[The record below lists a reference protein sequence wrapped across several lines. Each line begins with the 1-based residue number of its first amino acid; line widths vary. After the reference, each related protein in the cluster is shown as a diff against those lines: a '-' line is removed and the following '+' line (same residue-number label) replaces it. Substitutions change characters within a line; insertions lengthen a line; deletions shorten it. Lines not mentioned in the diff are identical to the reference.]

1 MLEYNMIILLLLL
14 GCHPA
19 TPKTSATVDNPGTT
33 NTTSAPA
40 SAPDSTPTQPP
51 LTINLTVTP
60 PTVAKGDY
68 TLTFDLG
75 QATAGLDISI
85 AAEFKGSYP
94 TLSTCKGKATGN
106 VFTCKYAF
114 QWAGYMR
121 NFQVNIGPFMYPVG
135 PTCIPKPGATSCP
148 NTTNTEPTA
157 DNQLWK

>member
-1 MLEYNMIILLLLL
+1 MIILLLLL
-14 GCHPA
+14 SCHPA
-19 TPKTSATVDNPGTT
+19 TPKTSATVDTPAT
-33 NTTSAPA
+33 NDTKSSAPA
-40 SAPDSTPTQPP
+40 SVPDSNPTKPP
-51 LTINLTVTP
+51 LNITLTVTP
-60 PTVAKGDY
+60 PNVAKGDY
-68 TLTFDLG
+68 TLTFDFG

-94 TLSTCKGKATGN
+94 TLSTCTGKATGN

-121 NFQVNIGPFMYPVG
+121 NFQVNIGPFMYTVG
-135 PTCIPKPGATSCP
+135 PTCIPKPGTTTCP